1 MFLKKRLE
9 KIYRSTLFSRH
20 DIEGSIFY
28 FSEADFPG
36 LRKKEYNFKNNK
48 GELLRGW
55 FFSYDGADTER
66 IIVFDHGLSV
76 GHRAY
81 FREIETIA
89 AAGYTVYSF
98 DHTGCTNSEGEG
110 IGGFVTSLSDLD
122 FCIKSLKADFPDKK
136 IAVVG
141 HSRGGYSTLNIPA
154 YHPDLTHIVAI
165 SGFSSVRDMQE
176 QLIPS
181 IAKKTRDL
189 IFSIEE
195 KESPDYVNASAIE
208 TLSKTSVKTMIIHS
222 RDDGTVSIKQYDKL
236 HSALKDVPNVDFL
249 LVNGKI
255 HNPHYTADA
264 VRYKDA
270 FFKTYKKLKRK
281 KLLETEKQQTEFKN
295 SFDWHRMTAQDDE
308 VWAEIFKHL
317 DK

>member
-1 MFLKKRLE
+1 MFLRNKLE

-28 FSEADFPG
+28 FSEVDFPG

-122 FCIKSLKADFPDKK
+122 CCIKALKADFSDKK
-136 IAVVG
+136 IAVIG

-154 YHPDLTHIVAI
+154 FHPDLTHIVAI

-176 QLIPS
+176 QLIPAL
-181 IAKKTRDL
+181 AKKTRAL
-189 IFSIEE
+189 VYSIEE
-195 KESPDYVNASAIE
+195 GESPDYVEANAV
-208 TLSKTSVKTMIIHS
+208 LSLPKTSVKAMIVHS
-222 RDDGTVSIKQYDKL
+222 RDDSTVGVRQFEKL
-236 HSALKDVPNVDFL
+236 HSALKDVPNVKFL
-249 LVNGKI
+249 LLDGKI

-270 FFKTYKKLKRK
+270 FFKTYKKMKKK
-281 KLLETEKQQTEFKN
+281 KLLQTEKQQAEFKN
-295 SFDWHRMTAQDDE
+295 SYDWHRMTAQDDK
-308 VWAEIFKHL
+308 VWAEIFKFL
-317 DK
+317 NR